1 MWTVARGMPSKK
13 ATVAAAA
20 KKKNKKP
27 KAKKAVAV
35 AVKAKVSPNGS
46 GSVAPLLED
55 YDESGFADS
64 AYGKPIASLAQLWS
78 DYPPQLWY
86 SKGGLWNRFGVRV
99 RVVRVGLCVCMI
111 VSVCVY
117 VCVCVRIFVVSHLEF
132 RFSGLLG
139 VRHSG

>member
-1 MWTVARGMPSKK
+1 MPSKK

-86 SKGGLWNRFGVRV
+86 SKGGLWNGFGFGFGCACG
-99 RVVRVGLCVCMI
+99 VVR
-111 VSVCVY
+111 VY
-117 VCVCVRIFVVSHLEF
+117 VCVCVSVCVCVCLCENFC
-132 RFSGLLG
+132 RFSFG
-139 VRHSG
+139 VSF